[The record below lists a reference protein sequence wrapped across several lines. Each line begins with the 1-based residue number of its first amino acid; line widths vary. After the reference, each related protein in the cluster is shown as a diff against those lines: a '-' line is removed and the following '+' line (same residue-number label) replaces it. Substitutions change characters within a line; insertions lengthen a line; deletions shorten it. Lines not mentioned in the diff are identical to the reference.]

1 MYRHRQRDEIFIRGR
16 ANPSGTRLTTCLL
29 TEGACFT
36 VCSRRRRV
44 YAQAWPLHKK
54 THTIKSERVY
64 RLEFKQYF
72 DDDASFVRENIQGP
86 VAVHSPVSSGL

>member
-1 MYRHRQRDEIFIRGR
+1 MFHSVFK
-16 ANPSGTRLTTCLL
+16 AP
-29 TEGACFT
+29 
-36 VCSRRRRV
+36 RV

-72 DDDASFVRENIQGP
+72 DDDASFVRENI
-86 VAVHSPVSSGL
+86 